1 MCHSHIVIPCALAD
15 HQGNGYISVDPQ
27 NDGEA
32 KWNIKYRQKLP
43 LSMGSARWYSRV
55 RDVGSAEELE
65 RAIQTADK
73 YAERTMGRDLYSKLS
88 RYAEWRQ
95 RPASPKAIAML
106 LKIRGIKGD
115 QKDVKEIEMM
125 GKIVSLSRLTAGQVG
140 SYL

>member
-1 MCHSHIVIPCALAD
+1 
-15 HQGNGYISVDPQ
+15 
-27 NDGEA
+27 
-32 KWNIKYRQKLP
+32 
-43 LSMGSARWYSRV
+43 MGSTRWYSRI

-88 RYAEWRQ
+88 RYAEWRK

-106 LKIRGIKGD
+106 LKMRGIKGD
-115 QKDVKEIEMM
+115 QREAKEIEIM
-125 GKIVSLSRLTAGQVG
+125 GKVVPLSSLTAGQVG

>member
-1 MCHSHIVIPCALAD
+1 MSL
-15 HQGNGYISVDPQ
+15 
-27 NDGEA
+27 
-32 KWNIKYRQKLP
+32 
-43 LSMGSARWYSRV
+43 GSTRWYSRV

-65 RAIQTADK
+65 RAIQTSDK

-115 QKDVKEIEMM
+115 QKDVKEIDIM
-125 GKIVSLSRLTAGQVG
+125 GRIFPLARLTAGQVG